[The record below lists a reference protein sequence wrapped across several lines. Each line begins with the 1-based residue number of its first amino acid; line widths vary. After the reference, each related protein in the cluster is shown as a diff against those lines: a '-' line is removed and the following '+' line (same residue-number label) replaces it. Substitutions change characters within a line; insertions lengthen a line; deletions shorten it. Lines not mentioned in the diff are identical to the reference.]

1 MTCVTCTEGTSLVS
15 GLFFDNRFDSE
26 NRPEIGRLGGVSIP
40 VISGLRG
47 APRRS
52 S

>member
-15 GLFFDNRFDSE
+15 GLFFDNKLDSE
-26 NRPEIGRLGGVSIP
+26 NRPEGRLGGVSIP